1 MSSIYDIEV
10 ESTVHSTYKLDKYK
24 DHVIVIVNTATK
36 CGLSGQ
42 FDGLEKLYQQYKDQK
57 FIILGFPCNQFAN
70 QEPGSAEEAAESCK
84 INYGVTF
91 PIHEKINVNGE
102 NEHPLYT
109 HLKEQQGG
117 LLGSKIKWN
126 FTKFVIDRNGE
137 VVKRFSPKDEPEK
150 MDNLIQELLEQ

>member
-1 MSSIYDIEV
+1 MNSIYDIEV
-10 ESTVHSTYKLDKYK
+10 ENKDHSTYKLDKYK

-42 FDGLEKLYQQYKDQK
+42 FDGLEKLYQQYKDEK

-70 QEPGSAEEAAESCK
+70 QEPGSGEDAAEACK

-91 PIHEKINVNGE
+91 PIHEKINVNGD

-109 HLKEQQGG
+109 YLKEQQGG

-137 VVKRFSPKDEPEK
+137 VVKRFGPKDEPEK
-150 MDNLIQELLEQ
+150 MDSLIQELL

>member
-1 MSSIYDIEV
+1 MNSIYDIEV
-10 ESTVHSTYKLDKYK
+10 ENKDHSTYKLEKYK
-24 DHVIVIVNTATK
+24 DYVIVIVNTATK

-70 QEPGSAEEAAESCK
+70 QEPGSGEEAAEACK

-109 HLKEQQGG
+109 HLKEQKSG
-117 LLGSKIKWN
+117 LFVSKIKWN
-126 FTKFVIDRNGE
+126 FTKFLIDRNGE
-137 VVKRFSPKDEPEK
+137 VVKRFGPKDEPEK
-150 MDNLIQELLEQ
+150 MNSFIQELL

>member
-1 MSSIYDIEV
+1 MNSIYDIEV
-10 ESTVHSTYKLDKYK
+10 ENKDHSTYKLEKYK
-24 DHVIVIVNTATK
+24 DYVIVIVNTATK
-36 CGLSGQ
+36 CGLSGE
-42 FDGLEKLYQQYKDQK
+42 FDGLEKLYQQYKDQN

-70 QEPGSAEEAAESCK
+70 QEPGSGEEAAEACK

-126 FTKFVIDRNGE
+126 FTKFVIDRDGE
-137 VVKRFSPKDEPEK
+137 VVKRFGPKDEPEK
-150 MDNLIQELLEQ
+150 MNSFIQELL

>member
-10 ESTVHSTYKLDKYK
+10 ENKDHSTYKLEKYK
-24 DHVIVIVNTATK
+24 DYVIVIVNTATK

-57 FIILGFPCNQFAN
+57 FVILGFPCNQFAN
-70 QEPGSAEEAAESCK
+70 QEPGSGEDAAEACK

-91 PIHEKINVNGE
+91 PIHEKINVNGDD
-102 NEHPLYT
+102 EHPLYT
-109 HLKEQQGG
+109 YLKEQQGG

-137 VVKRFSPKDEPEK
+137 VIKRFGPKDEPEK
-150 MDNLIQELLEQ
+150 MDSLIQELL

>member
-1 MSSIYDIEV
+1 MSSIYNIEV
-10 ESTVHSTYKLDKYK
+10 ENKDHSTYKLDKYK

-42 FDGLEKLYQQYKDQK
+42 FDGLEKLYQQYKDEK

-137 VVKRFSPKDEPEK
+137 VVKRFGPKDEPEK
-150 MDNLIQELLEQ
+150 MDSLIQELL

>member
-1 MSSIYDIEV
+1 MNSIYDIEV
-10 ESTVHSTYKLDKYK
+10 ENKDQSTYKLEKYK
-24 DHVIVIVNTATK
+24 DYVIVIVNTATK

-42 FDGLEKLYQQYKDQK
+42 FDGLEKLYQQYKDQN

-70 QEPGSAEEAAESCK
+70 QEPGSGEEAAEACK

-126 FTKFVIDRNGE
+126 FTKFVIDRDGE
-137 VVKRFSPKDEPEK
+137 VVKRFGPKDEPEK
-150 MDNLIQELLEQ
+150 MNSFIQELL

>member
-1 MSSIYDIEV
+1 MSSIYNIEV
-10 ESTVHSTYKLDKYK
+10 ENKDHSTYKLDKYK

-42 FDGLEKLYQQYKDQK
+42 FDGLEKLYQQYKDEK

-70 QEPGSAEEAAESCK
+70 QEPGSGEEAAEACK

-137 VVKRFSPKDEPEK
+137 VVKRFGPKDEPEK
-150 MDNLIQELLEQ
+150 MDSLIQELL

>member
-1 MSSIYDIEV
+1 MNSIYDIEV
-10 ESTVHSTYKLDKYK
+10 ESKDHSTYKLDKYK
-24 DHVIVIVNTATK
+24 DYVIVIVNTATK

-42 FDGLEKLYQQYKDQK
+42 FDGLEKLYQQYKDEK

-70 QEPGSAEEAAESCK
+70 QEPGSGEEAAEACK

-150 MDNLIQELLEQ
+150 MDSLIQELL

>member
-10 ESTVHSTYKLDKYK
+10 ENKDHSTYKLDKYK

-70 QEPGSAEEAAESCK
+70 QEPGSGEEAAEACK

-91 PIHEKINVNGE
+91 PIHEKIDVNGE
-102 NEHPLYT
+102 NEHPLFT

-137 VVKRFSPKDEPEK
+137 VVKRFGPKDEPEK
-150 MDNLIQELLEQ
+150 MDSLIQELL

>member
-1 MSSIYDIEV
+1 M
-10 ESTVHSTYKLDKYK
+10 
-24 DHVIVIVNTATK
+24 
-36 CGLSGQ
+36 
-42 FDGLEKLYQQYKDQK
+42 YQQYKDQK
-57 FIILGFPCNQFAN
+57 FVILGFPCNQFAN
-70 QEPGSAEEAAESCK
+70 QEPGSGEDAAEACK

-102 NEHPLYT
+102 NEHPLFT

-137 VVKRFSPKDEPEK
+137 VIKRFGPKDEPEK
-150 MDNLIQELLEQ
+150 MDSLIQELL

>member
-1 MSSIYDIEV
+1 MSSIYNIEV
-10 ESTVHSTYKLDKYK
+10 ENKDHSTYKLDKYK

-70 QEPGSAEEAAESCK
+70 QEPGSGEEAAEACK

-91 PIHEKINVNGE
+91 PIHEKIDVNGE
-102 NEHPLYT
+102 NEHPLFTY
-109 HLKEQQGG
+109 LKEQQGG

-137 VVKRFSPKDEPEK
+137 VVKRFGPKDEPEK
-150 MDNLIQELLEQ
+150 MDSLIQELL

>member
-1 MSSIYDIEV
+1 MNSIYDIEV
-10 ESTVHSTYKLDKYK
+10 ENKDHSTYKLDKYK

-42 FDGLEKLYQQYKDQK
+42 FDGLEKLYQQYKDEK

-91 PIHEKINVNGE
+91 PIHEKINVNGD

-109 HLKEQQGG
+109 YLKEQQGG
-117 LLGSKIKWN
+117 LLGSNIKWN

-137 VVKRFSPKDEPEK
+137 VVKRFGPKDEPEK
-150 MDNLIQELLEQ
+150 MDRLIQELL

>member
-1 MSSIYDIEV
+1 MNSIYDIEV
-10 ESTVHSTYKLDKYK
+10 ENKDHSTYKLDKYK

-42 FDGLEKLYQQYKDQK
+42 FDGLEKLYQQYKDEK

-70 QEPGSAEEAAESCK
+70 QEPGSGEDAAEACK

-109 HLKEQQGG
+109 YLKEQQGG

-137 VVKRFSPKDEPEK
+137 VVKRFGPKDEPEK
-150 MDNLIQELLEQ
+150 MDSLIQELL

>member
-1 MSSIYDIEV
+1 MNSIYDIEV
-10 ESTVHSTYKLDKYK
+10 ENKDHSTYKLEKYK
-24 DHVIVIVNTATK
+24 DYVIVIVNTATK

-42 FDGLEKLYQQYKDQK
+42 FDGLEKLYQQYKDQN

-70 QEPGSAEEAAESCK
+70 QEPGSGEEAAEACK

-126 FTKFVIDRNGE
+126 FTKFVIDRDGE
-137 VVKRFSPKDEPEK
+137 VVKRFGPKDEPEK
-150 MDNLIQELLEQ
+150 MNSLIRELL

>member
-1 MSSIYDIEV
+1 MNSIYDIEV
-10 ESTVHSTYKLDKYK
+10 ENKDHSTYKLEKYK
-24 DHVIVIVNTATK
+24 DYVIVIVNTATK

-70 QEPGSAEEAAESCK
+70 QEPGSGEEAAEACK

-109 HLKEQQGG
+109 YLKEQQGG

-137 VVKRFSPKDEPEK
+137 VVKRFGPKDEPEK
-150 MDNLIQELLEQ
+150 MDSLIQELLQ

>member
-10 ESTVHSTYKLDKYK
+10 ENKDHSTYKLDKYK

-57 FIILGFPCNQFAN
+57 FVILGFPCNQFAN
-70 QEPGSAEEAAESCK
+70 QEPGSGEDAAEACK

-102 NEHPLYT
+102 NEHPLFT

-137 VVKRFSPKDEPEK
+137 VVKRFGPKDEPEK
-150 MDNLIQELLEQ
+150 MDSLIQELL

>member
-1 MSSIYDIEV
+1 MNSIYDIEV
-10 ESTVHSTYKLDKYK
+10 ENKDHSTYKLEKYK
-24 DHVIVIVNTATK
+24 DYVIVIVNTATK

-42 FDGLEKLYQQYKDQK
+42 FDGLEKLYQQYKDQN

-70 QEPGSAEEAAESCK
+70 QEPGSGEEAAEACK

-126 FTKFVIDRNGE
+126 FTKFVIDRDGE
-137 VVKRFSPKDEPEK
+137 VVKRFGPKDEPEK
-150 MDNLIQELLEQ
+150 MNSFIQELL

>member
-1 MSSIYDIEV
+1 MNSIYDIEV
-10 ESTVHSTYKLDKYK
+10 ENKDHSTYKLEKYK
-24 DHVIVIVNTATK
+24 DYVIVIVNTATK

-42 FDGLEKLYQQYKDQK
+42 FDGLEKLYQQYKDQN

-70 QEPGSAEEAAESCK
+70 QEPGSGEEAAEACK

-117 LLGSKIKWN
+117 LFGSKIKWN
-126 FTKFVIDRNGE
+126 FTKFVIDRDGE
-137 VVKRFSPKDEPEK
+137 VVKRFGPKDEPEK
-150 MDNLIQELLEQ
+150 MNSLIRELL

>member
-1 MSSIYDIEV
+1 MNSIYDIEV
-10 ESTVHSTYKLDKYK
+10 ENKDHSTYKLEKYK
-24 DHVIVIVNTATK
+24 DYVIVMVNTATK

-42 FDGLEKLYQQYKDQK
+42 FDGLEKLYQQYKDQN

-70 QEPGSAEEAAESCK
+70 QEPGSGEEAAEACK

-126 FTKFVIDRNGE
+126 FTKFVIDRDGE
-137 VVKRFSPKDEPEK
+137 VVKRFGPKDEPEK
-150 MDNLIQELLEQ
+150 MNSLIRELL

>member
-1 MSSIYDIEV
+1 MSSIYNIEV
-10 ESTVHSTYKLDKYK
+10 QNKDLSTYSLDKYK
-24 DHVIVIVNTATK
+24 DYVMVIVNTATK

-42 FDGLEKLYQQYKDQK
+42 FDGLEKLYQQHKDQK

-70 QEPGSAEEAAESCK
+70 QEPGSGEEAAEACK

-102 NEHPLYT
+102 NEHPLFT

-117 LLGSKIKWN
+117 VLGSKIKWN

-137 VVKRFSPKDEPEK
+137 AVKRFGPKDEPEK
-150 MDNLIQELLEQ
+150 MDKLIQELL

>member
-1 MSSIYDIEV
+1 MRSIYDIEV
-10 ESTVHSTYKLDKYK
+10 ENKDHSTYKLDKYK

-42 FDGLEKLYQQYKDQK
+42 FDGLEKLYQQYKDEK

-137 VVKRFSPKDEPEK
+137 VVKRFGPKDEPKK
-150 MDNLIQELLEQ
+150 MDSLIQELL

>member
-1 MSSIYDIEV
+1 MNSIYDIEV
-10 ESTVHSTYKLDKYK
+10 ENKNHSTYKLEKYK
-24 DHVIVIVNTATK
+24 DYVIVIVNTATK

-42 FDGLEKLYQQYKDQK
+42 FDGLEKLYQQYKDQN

-70 QEPGSAEEAAESCK
+70 QEPGSGEEAAEACK

-126 FTKFVIDRNGE
+126 FTKFVIDRDGE
-137 VVKRFSPKDEPEK
+137 VVKRFGPKDEPEK
-150 MDNLIQELLEQ
+150 MNSLIRELL

>member
-1 MSSIYDIEV
+1 MNSIYDIEV
-10 ESTVHSTYKLDKYK
+10 ENKDHSTYKLDKYK
-24 DHVIVIVNTATK
+24 DYVIVIVNTATK

-42 FDGLEKLYQQYKDQK
+42 FDGLEKLYQQYKDEK

-137 VVKRFSPKDEPEK
+137 VVKRFGPKDEPEK
-150 MDNLIQELLEQ
+150 MDSLIQELL

>member
-1 MSSIYDIEV
+1 MNSIYDIEV
-10 ESTVHSTYKLDKYK
+10 ENKDHSTYKLEKYK
-24 DHVIVIVNTATK
+24 DYVIVIVNTATK

-42 FDGLEKLYQQYKDQK
+42 FDGLEKLYQQYKDQN

-70 QEPGSAEEAAESCK
+70 QEPGSGEEAAEACK

-109 HLKEQQGG
+109 YLKEQQGG

-126 FTKFVIDRNGE
+126 FTKFVIDRDGE
-137 VVKRFSPKDEPEK
+137 VVKRFGPKDEPEK
-150 MDNLIQELLEQ
+150 MNSLIRELL

>member
-10 ESTVHSTYKLDKYK
+10 ENKDHSTYKLDKYK

-42 FDGLEKLYQQYKDQK
+42 FDGLEKLYQQYKDEK

-137 VVKRFSPKDEPEK
+137 VIKRFGPKDEPEK
-150 MDNLIQELLEQ
+150 MDSLIQELL

>member
-1 MSSIYDIEV
+1 MNSIYDIEV
-10 ESTVHSTYKLDKYK
+10 ENKDHSIYKLEKYK
-24 DHVIVIVNTATK
+24 DYVIVIVNTATK

-42 FDGLEKLYQQYKDQK
+42 FDGLEKLYQQYKDQN

-70 QEPGSAEEAAESCK
+70 QEPGSGEEAAEACK

-126 FTKFVIDRNGE
+126 FTKFVIDRDGE
-137 VVKRFSPKDEPEK
+137 VVKRFGPKDEPEK
-150 MDNLIQELLEQ
+150 MNSLIRELL

>member
-1 MSSIYDIEV
+1 MNSIYDIEV
-10 ESTVHSTYKLDKYK
+10 ENKDHSTYKLDKYK

-42 FDGLEKLYQQYKDQK
+42 FDGLEKLYQQYKDEK

-70 QEPGSAEEAAESCK
+70 QEPGSGEEAAEACK

-137 VVKRFSPKDEPEK
+137 VVKRFGPKDEPEK
-150 MDNLIQELLEQ
+150 MDRLIQELL

>member
-1 MSSIYDIEV
+1 MSSIYNIEV
-10 ESTVHSTYKLDKYK
+10 ENKDHSTYTLDKYK

-57 FIILGFPCNQFAN
+57 FVILGFPCNQFAN
-70 QEPGSAEEAAESCK
+70 QEPGSGEEAAEACK

-126 FTKFVIDRNGE
+126 FTKFVIDRNGQ
-137 VVKRFSPKDEPEK
+137 VVKRFGPKDEPEK
-150 MDNLIQELLEQ
+150 MDSLIQELL

>member
-1 MSSIYDIEV
+1 MNSIYDIEV
-10 ESTVHSTYKLDKYK
+10 ENKDHSTYKLDKYK

-42 FDGLEKLYQQYKDQK
+42 FDGLEKLYQQYKDEK

-91 PIHEKINVNGE
+91 PIHEKINVNGD

-109 HLKEQQGG
+109 YLKEQQGG

-137 VVKRFSPKDEPEK
+137 VVKRFGPKDEPEK
-150 MDNLIQELLEQ
+150 MDRLIQELL

>member
-1 MSSIYDIEV
+1 MNSIYDIEV
-10 ESTVHSTYKLDKYK
+10 ENKDHSTYKLEKYK
-24 DHVIVIVNTATK
+24 DYVIVIVNTATK

-70 QEPGSAEEAAESCK
+70 QEPGSGEEAAEACK

-109 HLKEQQGG
+109 HLKEQKSG

-126 FTKFVIDRNGE
+126 FTKFLIDRNGE
-137 VVKRFSPKDEPEK
+137 VVKRFGPKDEPEK
-150 MDNLIQELLEQ
+150 MNSFIQELL

>member
-1 MSSIYDIEV
+1 M
-10 ESTVHSTYKLDKYK
+10 
-24 DHVIVIVNTATK
+24 IVNTATK

-57 FIILGFPCNQFAN
+57 FVILGFPCNQFAN
-70 QEPGSAEEAAESCK
+70 QEPGSGEDAAEACK

-91 PIHEKINVNGE
+91 PIHEKINVNGDD
-102 NEHPLYT
+102 EHPLYT
-109 HLKEQQGG
+109 YLKEQQGG

-137 VVKRFSPKDEPEK
+137 VIKRFGPKDEPEK
-150 MDNLIQELLEQ
+150 MDSLIQELL

>member
-1 MSSIYDIEV
+1 MNSIYDIEV
-10 ESTVHSTYKLDKYK
+10 ENKDHSTYKLDKYK

-42 FDGLEKLYQQYKDQK
+42 FDGLEKLYQQYKDEK

-137 VVKRFSPKDEPEK
+137 VVKRFGPKDEPDK
-150 MDNLIQELLEQ
+150 MDSLIQELL

>member
-1 MSSIYDIEV
+1 MNSIYDIEV
-10 ESTVHSTYKLDKYK
+10 ENKDHSTYKLEKYK
-24 DHVIVIVNTATK
+24 DYVIVIVNTATK

-70 QEPGSAEEAAESCK
+70 QEPGSGEEAAEACK

-126 FTKFVIDRNGE
+126 FTKFLIDRNGE
-137 VVKRFSPKDEPEK
+137 VVKRFGPKDEPEK
-150 MDNLIQELLEQ
+150 MNSFIQELL

>member
-10 ESTVHSTYKLDKYK
+10 ENKDHSTYKLEKYK
-24 DHVIVIVNTATK
+24 DYVIVIVNTATK

-57 FIILGFPCNQFAN
+57 FVILGFPCNQFAN
-70 QEPGSAEEAAESCK
+70 QEPGSGEDAAEACK

-102 NEHPLYT
+102 NEHPLFT

-117 LLGSKIKWN
+117 LLGNKIKWN

-137 VVKRFSPKDEPEK
+137 VVKRFGPKDEPEK
-150 MDNLIQELLEQ
+150 MDGLIQELL

>member
-10 ESTVHSTYKLDKYK
+10 ENKDHSTYKLDKYK

-42 FDGLEKLYQQYKDQK
+42 FDGLEKLYQQYKDEK

-137 VVKRFSPKDEPEK
+137 VVKRFGPKDEPKK
-150 MDNLIQELLEQ
+150 MDSLIQELL

>member
-10 ESTVHSTYKLDKYK
+10 ENKDHSTYKLEKYK
-24 DHVIVIVNTATK
+24 DYVIVIVNTATK

-57 FIILGFPCNQFAN
+57 FVILGFPCNQFAN
-70 QEPGSAEEAAESCK
+70 QEPGSGEDAAEACK

-102 NEHPLYT
+102 NEHPLFT

-137 VVKRFSPKDEPEK
+137 VIKRFGPKDEPEK
-150 MDNLIQELLEQ
+150 MDSLIQELL

>member
-1 MSSIYDIEV
+1 MNSIYDIEV
-10 ESTVHSTYKLDKYK
+10 ENKDHSTYKLEKYK
-24 DHVIVIVNTATK
+24 DYVIVIVNTATK

-42 FDGLEKLYQQYKDQK
+42 FDGLEKLYQQYKDQN

-70 QEPGSAEEAAESCK
+70 QEPGSGEEAAEACK

-109 HLKEQQGG
+109 HLKEQKSG
-117 LLGSKIKWN
+117 LFGSKIKWN
-126 FTKFVIDRNGE
+126 FTKFLIDRNGE
-137 VVKRFSPKDEPEK
+137 VVKRFGPKDEPEK
-150 MDNLIQELLEQ
+150 MNSFIQELL